1 MGYTVLQANGR
12 DKEGRQII
20 VPVENRTFPP
30 GLQEREVVSSR
41 NLTWVY
47 VYHTCWLGQAALTGV
62 RRQRDG
68 TWGLGVLS
76 NRAC

>member
-47 VYHTCWLGQAALTGV
+47 IPYMLAGAGSTV
-62 RRQRDG
+62 RCEEA
-68 TWGLGVLS
+68 V
-76 NRAC
+76 